1 MSRSLTLQIDDR
13 LYEALSERARRQGRS
28 AEDVGAAWLAAVIE
42 RALGDPVMRL
52 AGSLDSGTP
61 DLATHHD
68 DYLAGH
74 SEDELRDTEG

>member
-1 MSRSLTLQIDDR
+1 MSRSLTLQIEDR
-13 LYEALSERARRQGRS
+13 LHGALSERARRQGRS

-61 DLATHHD
+61 DLASNHD
-68 DYLAGH
+68 HYLSDHGEEEQA
-74 SEDELRDTEG
+74 R